1 MPVQKTACRIC
12 ICLLYKIGKSTGDS
26 YSGGAFCAKI
36 RVCREFGSSLIVD
49 IGGSNTSGRRIDSV
63 RVCIALVYAVVGH
76 FCLCYLKISAE
87 LSHDSIA
94 YQRVRCIGNSEICI
108 CYKVRSYCDS
118 PSDLAICIAACFVYC
133 RQVSPVA
140 VVVGIGLGS
149 VVISVNR
156 CGIALLAVGKRIGK
170 HLVLIKP
177 ERIGN
182 GTGLVCFK
190 VGNDNAE
197 AAFCYIRCG
206 SVIAYRSVC
215 GRRAVYHDRCDV

>member
-1 MPVQKTACRIC
+1 MPVQKTVCRIC
-12 ICLLYKIGKSTGDS
+12 ICLLHKIGKSTWDS
-26 YSGGAFCAKI
+26 YAGGAFCAKI
-36 RVCREFGSSLIVD
+36 RVCGEFSSSLVTD
-49 IGGSNTSGRRIDSV
+49 ICRSNTSGRRIDSV
-63 RVCIALVYAVVGH
+63 GVCITLVCAVVGH
-76 FCLCYLKISAE
+76 FCLCYLKINANFV
-87 LSHDSIA
+87 LNSIA
-94 YQRVRCIGNSEICI
+94 YQRVRRIGNSEICI
-108 CYKVRSYCDS
+108 CYKVRPYCDS
-118 PSDLAICIAACFVYC
+118 PSDLAICVAACFVYC
-133 RQVSPVA
+133 RQISPVA

-215 GRRAVYHDRCDV
+215 GRRTIDHD